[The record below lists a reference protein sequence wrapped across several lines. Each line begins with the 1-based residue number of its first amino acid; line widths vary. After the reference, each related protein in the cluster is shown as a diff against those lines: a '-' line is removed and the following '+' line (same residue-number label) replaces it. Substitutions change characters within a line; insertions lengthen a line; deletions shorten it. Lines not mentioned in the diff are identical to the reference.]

1 MEVTDRK
8 KLVVGESASLVKVVD
23 GTAIDLFAEAT
34 GDRNSIHLE
43 EAAARAAGFEG
54 RIAHGMYSASLVS
67 QVLGMQLPGPGTIYL
82 GQQIRFGVPVRMGDT
97 LEVTVEVKSI
107 RPDKPIVTLETRCK
121 NQKGEDVLTGEAVV
135 KVPAGR
141 C

>member
-1 MEVTDRK
+1 MK
-8 KLVVGESASLVKVVD
+8 KLEVGDAASLTRIVD
-23 GTAIDLFAEAT
+23 GTAVDLFAEAT
-34 GDRNSIHLE
+34 GDKNSIHLVD
-43 EAAARAAGFEG
+43 AAARAAGFDG

-82 GQQIRFGVPVRMGDT
+82 GQQIRFGVPVRIGDT
-97 LEVTVEVKSI
+97 LNVTVDVKSI
-107 RPDKPIVTLETRCK
+107 RPDKPIVTLETRCR

-135 KVPAGR
+135 KVSRDR